1 MTRGTRR
8 TDGWRFRFA
17 VLGALLAPL
26 ASPFVAAAQDAPP
39 IVPVVS
45 QEAVA
50 VIEGQGEGEWA
61 PIEPVAAPEGEW
73 VDPAAADVEMLDPA
87 LTAPTSVD
95 AALDPS
101 LAAVDSAEAAALEGA
116 VEPAAAAEPIPALA
130 PSLAPPASV
139 AGPSPSVIEDWA
151 PPTTVYIPESGQ
163 SLDGLFLDM
172 WRAWGG
178 ALSWGNPITPEF
190 EENGRIVQ
198 YFGFGR
204 FEWAPDDP
212 NGEVVQFGDLGASM
226 RPFMLRRSPSTESAA
241 VDSAADAATA
251 WIPLDR
257 APAADSE
264 TFRFVPE
271 TGHTLRDEMLA
282 FWVQTGEASYL
293 GNPISEPYEANG
305 LTHQMFE
312 RGTVVQEPGG
322 WPYVLPIGEVLA
334 TRYGLDRTPVD
345 QGELPTYSE
354 ALWTPPAPEPV
365 ALERERERR
374 VKVDPN
380 GERRVLISLSQQY
393 LWAYQGDAVL
403 WEGYI
408 STGTEKFATPPGSF
422 QVLSKLESQ
431 TMEGVLG
438 GEYYNVPDV
447 PTVQYFTEGGHAI
460 HGAYWHSNFGA
471 VMSHGCVNLPMD
483 LSEWL
488 YSWTELGT
496 PVSVV
501 A

>member
-61 PIEPVAAPEGEW
+61 PIEPVAAAEGEW
-73 VDPAAADVEMLDPA
+73 VDPAAVDVEMLDPA

-101 LAAVDSAEAAALEGA
+101 LAPVESVEAASLEGA
-116 VEPAAAAEPIPALA
+116 VEQAAAAEPIPAVA

-139 AGPSPSVIEDWA
+139 AGSSPSVLDDWA
-151 PPTTVYIPESGQ
+151 PPTTVYIAESGQ

-226 RPFMLRRSPSTESAA
+226 RPFMLRRSPSTESAGG
-241 VDSAADAATA
+241 
-251 WIPLDR
+251 R
-257 APAADSE
+257 
-264 TFRFVPE
+264 
-271 TGHTLRDEMLA
+271 
-282 FWVQTGEASYL
+282 L
-293 GNPISEPYEANG
+293 G
-305 LTHQMFE
+305 
-312 RGTVVQEPGG
+312 R
-322 WPYVLPIGEVLA
+322 
-334 TRYGLDRTPVD
+334 
-345 QGELPTYSE
+345 
-354 ALWTPPAPEPV
+354 
-365 ALERERERR
+365 
-374 VKVDPN
+374 
-380 GERRVLISLSQQY
+380 
-393 LWAYQGDAVL
+393 
-403 WEGYI
+403 
-408 STGTEKFATPPGSF
+408 
-422 QVLSKLESQ
+422 
-431 TMEGVLG
+431 
-438 GEYYNVPDV
+438 
-447 PTVQYFTEGGHAI
+447 
-460 HGAYWHSNFGA
+460 
-471 VMSHGCVNLPMD
+471 
-483 LSEWL
+483 
-488 YSWTELGT
+488 
-496 PVSVV
+496 
-501 A
+501 